1 MFEIYFDKLSQ
12 ATIETIYL
20 TVVSTFFVA
29 IFGIIWGILLFIT
42 SKGEILENKYFYG
55 IINIITSI
63 LRAIPFFILIILL
76 LPVTKVIMG
85 TILGSNAAFP
95 ALILSVTPFYARV
108 VETSFKEVDRG
119 VIEAAKAYG
128 ATDLQIILK
137 ILIPESIPNLL
148 SNLTTL
154 SIAIVGYTAMAGVI
168 GAGGLG
174 NLAFIEGFQR
184 NNMLLTSLA
193 TIDVIILVF
202 IIQAIGNFVVSKISY
217 R

>member
-1 MFEIYFDKLSQ
+1 MFQIYFDKLSQ
-12 ATIETIYL
+12 ATLETIYL
-20 TVVSTFFVA
+20 TAVSTFFVA
-29 IFGIIWGILLFIT
+29 VFGIIWGILLFIT

-55 IINIITSI
+55 VINIITSI
-63 LRAIPFFILIILL
+63 FRAIPFFILIILL
-76 LPVTKVIMG
+76 LPVTKIIMG

-184 NNMLLTSLA
+184 NNMFLTSLA
-193 TIDVIILVF
+193 TIDVVILVF

>member
-95 ALILSVTPFYARV
+95 ALILSVTPFMQ
-108 VETSFKEVDRG
+108 E
-119 VIEAAKAYG
+119 
-128 ATDLQIILK
+128 L
-137 ILIPESIPNLL
+137 
-148 SNLTTL
+148 
-154 SIAIVGYTAMAGVI
+154 
-168 GAGGLG
+168 
-174 NLAFIEGFQR
+174 
-184 NNMLLTSLA
+184 
-193 TIDVIILVF
+193 
-202 IIQAIGNFVVSKISY
+202 
-217 R
+217 

>member
-12 ATIETIYL
+12 ATLETIYL

-29 IFGIIWGILLFIT
+29 IFGIVWGILLFIT

-184 NNMLLTSLA
+184 NNMFLTSLA

>member
-1 MFEIYFDKLSQ
+1 MFQIYFDKLSQ
-12 ATIETIYL
+12 ATLETIYL
-20 TVVSTFFVA
+20 TAVSTFFVA

-55 IINIITSI
+55 VINIITSI
-63 LRAIPFFILIILL
+63 FRAIPFFILIILL
-76 LPVTKVIMG
+76 LPVTKIIMG

-184 NNMLLTSLA
+184 NNMFLTALA
-193 TIDVIILVF
+193 TIDVVILVF

>member
-1 MFEIYFDKLSQ
+1 MFQIYFDKLSQ
-12 ATIETIYL
+12 ATLETIYL
-20 TVVSTFFVA
+20 TAVSTFFVA
-29 IFGIIWGILLFIT
+29 VFGIIWGILLFIT

-55 IINIITSI
+55 VINIITSI
-63 LRAIPFFILIILL
+63 FRAIPFFILIILL
-76 LPVTKVIMG
+76 LPVTKIIMG

-184 NNMLLTSLA
+184 NNMFLTALA
-193 TIDVIILVF
+193 TIDVVILVF